1 MNNSNTKK
9 AKPVKGK
16 QISGYTM
23 YNVQE
28 LVSILEIT
36 EVSVRKYIKEG
47 KIKGQRIG
55 RGYYV
60 SEEALK
66 KFLGVE

>member
-1 MNNSNTKK
+1 MNTNNTKNR
-9 AKPVKGK
+9 KPIKGK
-16 QISGYTM
+16 QLAGYTM
-23 YNVQE
+23 YNVSE
-28 LVSILEIT
+28 LVSILQIT
-36 EVSVRKYIKEG
+36 DTSVRKYIKEG

-55 RGYYV
+55 RGYLV